1 MEPVDYLGALRRSWR
16 LLVALGLIGVLV
28 AVLIPV
34 GTGHKK
40 GHARRLP
47 NPWEASATVGATPT
61 GNNTVVGGGAT
72 GSQIQFY
79 AISTAVQRAALD
91 AAGFRT
97 VRTANMGAY
106 LRATLLVPAGVGK
119 REAENAN
126 LVRLTGFAQTSS
138 RAKKLTNAYAK
149 EVGIYL
155 NRIAAGRA
163 RSGAVVV
170 RRGVGSGYIIVHPA
184 LTATERKVAK
194 AGAGPVK
201 SRKVRALIG
210 LGVGL
215 VLAAGIVLIRELLS
229 KRLRTST
236 RAEATFGYPVIVEI
250 PTTLSAI
257 GRRSLSVDV
266 VNDPVSPAAE
276 AYRMLRMSV
285 LFEALASGVV
295 PTDDFGQFLID
306 GGAAQHTAG
315 AAGSTGAGGES
326 TSAAEGEEEPM
337 ALPTPVSRK
346 VLMVVSPSTESTRP
360 QVAANLAAAYA
371 EAGQRVVVL
380 GTGELGAGPPRGS
393 GRTLSGEITPED
405 VEARLEASWVD
416 RVFRLDLRHFIE
428 NSGQLVLRMP
438 AVLHAA
444 RAVSDVIII
453 EAPPLLAVHHVEA
466 LSQLVDV
473 VLVVGECGT
482 TTFTEARRSGD
493 LLRRMAAPV
502 LGVVLTNVRLQYR
515 DPRQL
520 TPQSQLELTSGAGLG
535 REPVGADVGSGAPAH
550 SPA

>member
-1 MEPVDYLGALRRSWR
+1 
-16 LLVALGLIGVLV
+16 
-28 AVLIPV
+28 
-34 GTGHKK
+34 
-40 GHARRLP
+40 
-47 NPWEASATVGATPT
+47 
-61 GNNTVVGGGAT
+61 
-72 GSQIQFY
+72 
-79 AISTAVQRAALD
+79 
-91 AAGFRT
+91 
-97 VRTANMGAY
+97 
-106 LRATLLVPAGVGK
+106 
-119 REAENAN
+119 
-126 LVRLTGFAQTSS
+126 
-138 RAKKLTNAYAK
+138 
-149 EVGIYL
+149 
-155 NRIAAGRA
+155 
-163 RSGAVVV
+163 
-170 RRGVGSGYIIVHPA
+170 
-184 LTATERKVAK
+184 
-194 AGAGPVK
+194 
-201 SRKVRALIG
+201 LIG
-210 LGVGL
+210 LGVGV
-215 VLAAGIVLIRELLS
+215 VLAAGIVLMRELLS
-229 KRLRTST
+229 KRLRTSA

-266 VNDPVSPAAE
+266 VNDPVSATSE

-285 LFEALASGVV
+285 LFEALASGVA

-306 GGAAQHTAG
+306 GGAAQQPVGAAGAAGAAGTAG
-315 AAGSTGAGGES
+315 AAGGG
-326 TSAAEGEEEPM
+326 TSAIESDAAPM
-337 ALPTPVSRK
+337 GLPTPVSRK

-371 EAGQRVVVL
+371 EAGERVVVL
-380 GTGELGAGPPRGS
+380 GTGELGAGPIRGS
-393 GRTLSGEITPED
+393 GRTLSGQITPED

-438 AVLHAA
+438 AVMQAT

-466 LSQLVDV
+466 LSQMVDV

-520 TPQSQLELTSGAGLG
+520 TPQSQLELTTGVGLG
-535 REPVGADVGSGAPAH
+535 REPVGATMGSSGAPDH

>member
-16 LLVALGLIGVLV
+16 LLVALGLIGVLI

-34 GTGHKK
+34 GGGHKK

-47 NPWEASATVGATPT
+47 NPWEASATVGAAPT

-72 GSQIQFY
+72 GAQIQFY
-79 AISTAVQRAALD
+79 AVSTNVQRAALD
-91 AAGFRT
+91 AAGFRS
-97 VRTANMGAY
+97 VRTGRIGAY
-106 LRATLLVPAGVGK
+106 LKATLLVPAGVGK

-126 LVRLTGFAQTSS
+126 LVRLTGYGPTAA
-138 RAKKLTNAYAK
+138 RARRLTNVYAK

-155 NRIAAGRA
+155 NRIAASRA
-163 RSGAVVV
+163 RSGAVII
-170 RRGVGSGYIIVHPA
+170 RKGVGSGYVVVHPA
-184 LTATERKVAK
+184 LSATELHVARP
-194 AGAGPVK
+194 GAGPVK
-201 SRKVRALIG
+201 SRKLRALIG

-215 VLAAGIVLIRELLS
+215 VLAAAIVLMRELLS
-229 KRLRTST
+229 KRLRTSA

-266 VNDPVSPAAE
+266 VNDPVSATAE

-306 GGAAQHTAG
+306 GGTAQQAAGTAAAAG
-315 AAGSTGAGGES
+315 AV
-326 TSAAEGEEEPM
+326 TSATEGDAEPM

-380 GTGELGAGPPRGS
+380 GTGELGAGPVRGS

-438 AVLHAA
+438 AVLHAT

-520 TPQSQLELTSGAGLG
+520 TPQNQLELSSGAGLG
-535 REPVGADVGSGAPAH
+535 REPVGADMGSGAPAH